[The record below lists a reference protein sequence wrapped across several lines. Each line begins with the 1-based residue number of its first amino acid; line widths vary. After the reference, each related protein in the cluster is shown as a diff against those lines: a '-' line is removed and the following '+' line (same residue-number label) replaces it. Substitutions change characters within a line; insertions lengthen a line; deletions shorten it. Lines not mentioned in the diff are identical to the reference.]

1 VRVAY
6 VSPYPPARDG
16 IGDYT
21 AALAAATRDAG
32 HQVAVVAARTGAGAP
47 PEVIGGLGDA
57 GRLRAFAPDVVHV
70 QFGVAAFGTR
80 TPALFPLLRRVRA
93 TGARLVVTAHD
104 VTRDTALTR
113 APGRALYR
121 ALARHA
127 DLVLVHTP
135 AARDAM
141 AALAGPATPVIV
153 VPHHRRP
160 PPAPTTDAAAL
171 RARHGIGDAPVLLA
185 LGFVHPDK
193 GLDDLVAAL
202 ARLPRGAA
210 HLVVAGGVRRRQGAF
225 RAFELA
231 DRRHLARVRDQ
242 ARRAGLMPWV
252 HWTGYVPEGEIA
264 PWLDAADAAVLPYRR
279 IEQSGVGS
287 LAAALGVPVLA
298 SDAGSLA
305 AEYGDPAWS
314 FPAGDRKALAALLA
328 RFLAARDQV
337 APRRGARDAAGAD
350 IDDVAART
358 LAAYAA
364 APGGA
369 AEGRSAAPLA

>member
-1 VRVAY
+1 MRIAY

-21 AALAAATRDAG
+21 AALAAATRAAG
-32 HQVAVVAARTGAGAP
+32 HEVAAIAARPGAGGP
-47 PEVIGGLGDA
+47 PEVIGGLRDA
-57 GRLRAFAPDVVHV
+57 ARLREFGPDVVHV

-80 TPALFPLLRRVRA
+80 VPALFALLRRVRG
-93 TGARLVVTAHD
+93 TGARVVLTAHE
-104 VTRDTALTR
+104 VTRDTALMR
-113 APGRALYR
+113 GPGRALYR
-121 ALARHA
+121 ALARCA
-127 DLVLVHTP
+127 DVVLVHTP

-141 AALAGPATPVIV
+141 AALAGPATPVVV

-160 PPAPTTDAAAL
+160 PPAPTTDARAL
-171 RARHGIGDAPVLLA
+171 RDRHGIGDAPLLLA

-193 GLDDLVAAL
+193 GLDDLVGAL
-202 ARLPRGAA
+202 GDLPRGAA
-210 HLVVAGGVRRRQGAF
+210 HLVVAGGVRRRSGAF

-231 DRRHLARVRDQ
+231 DRRHLARVREQ
-242 ARRAGLMPWV
+242 ARRAGLLPWV

-305 AEYGDPAWS
+305 DEYGDPGWS
-314 FPAGDRKALAALLA
+314 FPAGDRAALAALLA
-328 RFLAARDQV
+328 RFLAARDG
-337 APRRGARDAAGAD
+337 AGPRAGARPASGAD

-358 LAAYAA
+358 LAAYAT
-364 APGGA
+364 PPRGG
-369 AEGRSAAPLA
+369 AEGRAAVPLA